1 MSPADAAVSER
12 AFRVAGRPCR
22 WHYGGAGPNSSAVVA
37 SGQDGDR
44 LARVDHADLDL
55 LAGEPKRWLRKTAS
69 ARGSL
74 AVAAIVNHEDGWQLC
89 RDELTEEST
98 LFRDPGT

>member
-1 MSPADAAVSER
+1 MCGVGL
-12 AFRVAGRPCR
+12 VALDFPG
-22 WHYGGAGPNSSAVVA
+22 GGAGDDGEGLLVDDDGEAVIL
-37 SGQDGDR
+37 SGHGNG
-44 LARVDHADLDL
+44 LAGVDHADLDL

-74 AVAAIVNHEDGWQLC
+74 AVAGIVNHEDGWQLC